1 MLILTWQKSA
11 NVLRK
16 RKGEVHNGLKITVL
30 IRKIEK
36 KYKNYCLTHTVHI
49 AKKEC
54 KEAEENDHPA
64 PWEFLPP
71 GNISRNI

>member
-1 MLILTWQKSA
+1 MFSGREKEKCVTDL
-11 NVLRK
+11 NP
-16 RKGEVHNGLKITVL
+16 TVL
-30 IRKIEK
+30 IRKIET

-49 AKKEC
+49 AKKER

-64 PWEFLPP
+64 PWELLPP